1 MKLKKGIVLG
11 NIDGQDF
18 AIGTG
23 KLSNTLQGII
33 NNNESANF
41 IFKLLQK
48 DQTVDSIVDAMMK
61 RYDDADKEVVT
72 ADVNEFIAQLEE
84 YGVLDK

>member
-18 AIGTG
+18 AIATG
-23 KLSNTLQGII
+23 KLSQTVSGII
-33 NNNESANF
+33 NNNESANY

-48 DQTVDSIVDAMMK
+48 DQTEDSIVDAMVE
-61 RYDDADKEVVT
+61 RYDAEESVIR
-72 ADVNEFIAQLEE
+72 ADVRELLAKLDEFDILE
-84 YGVLDK
+84 K

>member
-18 AIGTG
+18 AIATG
-23 KLSNTLQGII
+23 KLSQTVSGII
-33 NNNESANF
+33 NNNESANY

-48 DQTVDSIVDAMMK
+48 EQTEDSIVDAMVE
-61 RYDDADKEVVT
+61 RYDAEESVIR
-72 ADVNEFIAQLEE
+72 ADVRELLAKLEE
-84 YGVLDK
+84 FDILEK

>member
-18 AIGTG
+18 AIATG
-23 KLSNTLQGII
+23 KLSQSVSGII
-33 NNNESANF
+33 NNNETANY

-48 DQTVDSIVDAMMK
+48 EQTVDSIVSAMTE
-61 RYDDADKEVVT
+61 RYDESEEEIR
-72 ADVNEFIAQLEE
+72 ADVIEIIAKLDE
-84 YGVLDK
+84 YGILEK

>member
-18 AIGTG
+18 AIATG
-23 KLSNTLQGII
+23 KLSQTVSGII
-33 NNNESANF
+33 NNNESANY

-48 DQTVDSIVDAMMK
+48 DQTEDSIVDAMVE
-61 RYDDADKEVVT
+61 RYDAEESIIR
-72 ADVNEFIAQLEE
+72 ADVRELLAKLDEFDILE
-84 YGVLDK
+84 K

>member
-18 AIGTG
+18 AIATG
-23 KLSNTLQGII
+23 KLSQTVSGII
-33 NNNESANF
+33 NNNETANY

-48 DQTVDSIVDAMMK
+48 DQTVDSIVSAMTE
-61 RYDDADKEVVT
+61 RYDAGEEEIR
-72 ADVNEFIAQLEE
+72 ADVIEIIAKLDE
-84 YGVLDK
+84 YGILEK

>member
-18 AIGTG
+18 AIATG
-23 KLSNTLQGII
+23 KLSSTLQGII
-33 NNNESANF
+33 NNNESANY

-48 DQTVDSIVDAMMK
+48 NQTIDSIVDAMMK
-61 RYDDADKEVVT
+61 RYEDAEKDVVT
-72 ADVNEFIAQLEE
+72 QDVKEFIAKLEE
-84 YGVLDK
+84 YGVLE

>member
-18 AIGTG
+18 AIATG
-23 KLSNTLQGII
+23 KLSQTVSGII
-33 NNNESANF
+33 NNNETANY

-48 DQTVDSIVDAMMK
+48 EQTVDSIVSAMTE
-61 RYDDADKEVVT
+61 RYGASEEEIR
-72 ADVNEFIAQLEE
+72 ADVNEIIAKLDE
-84 YGVLDK
+84 YGILEK

>member
-18 AIGTG
+18 AIATG
-23 KLSNTLQGII
+23 KLSQSVSGII
-33 NNNESANF
+33 NNNETANY

-48 DQTVDSIVDAMMK
+48 EQTVDSIVSAMTE
-61 RYDDADKEVVT
+61 RYDASEEEIR
-72 ADVNEFIAQLEE
+72 ADVIEIIAKLDE
-84 YGVLDK
+84 YGILEK

>member
-18 AIGTG
+18 AIATG
-23 KLSNTLQGII
+23 KLSSTLQGII

-48 DQTVDSIVDAMMK
+48 DQTIDSIVDAMMK
-61 RYDDADKEVVT
+61 RYEDADKDVVT
-72 ADVNEFIAQLEE
+72 ADVKEFIAQLEE

>member
-18 AIGTG
+18 AIATG
-23 KLSNTLQGII
+23 KLSQSVSGII
-33 NNNESANF
+33 NNNETANY

-48 DQTVDSIVDAMMK
+48 EQTVDSIVSAMTE
-61 RYDDADKEVVT
+61 RYDASEEEIR
-72 ADVNEFIAQLEE
+72 ADVIEIIAKLDEFGILE
-84 YGVLDK
+84 K